1 MLCGAGGFGALVDYT
16 IDRLARLPT
25 GVNADSPKVGVKD
38 VGFFGQVRVA
48 EVEAIGLYSY
58 LNGDTRYSDT
68 RDTRYSRP
76 RLRIRFMDRKVV
88 R

>member
-38 VGFFGQVRVA
+38 VGFFG
-48 EVEAIGLYSY
+48 LS
-58 LNGDTRYSDT
+58 
-68 RDTRYSRP
+68 
-76 RLRIRFMDRKVV
+76 
-88 R
+88 